1 MPHNYNIL
9 RTEKVKTRSQITQAA
24 EHNFRLRTQPNIDP
38 KKSQLNKVLINS
50 LDASTKIANDLQ
62 IKLTQYYNSLGVK
75 EKDDN
80 VLMLEFVV
88 SASPEFYKGKKIGE
102 IQDWAN
108 SQVEFFRKEF
118 GEQVKLA
125 ILHLDE
131 KSPHIHFM
139 VSTEQ
144 KTVKRYKNRY
154 GESHKETW
162 SLNAKRYNPEF
173 LSGLH
178 DRHAEHNKNF
188 GLKRGVKG
196 SMRKHKSLKE
206 FYAIVDKA
214 LDADYQKQLEKM
226 IQSLET
232 GFLTKKVSIEELQ
245 EKFVPMMNKMMKQ
258 HKVMKEKYS
267 LDIKDWATQLQLKA
281 DQLETKETEVENFK
295 KHIGNS
301 LKMKQDF
308 EAELKAVRARAKE
321 LEEENERLKA
331 KIQPKNPP
339 LVKPQGLT
347 GNKIGS
353 KI

>member
-24 EHNFRLRTQPNIDP
+24 EHNFRLRTQTNIDP
-38 KKSQLNKVLINS
+38 KKSHLNKVLINS
-50 LDASTKIANDLQ
+50 LDVSPKIASDLQ
-62 IKLTQYYNSLGVK
+62 TKLTKYYNSLGIK
-75 EKDDN
+75 ERKNN
-80 VLMLEFVV
+80 VLMMEFVV
-88 SASPEFYKGKKIGE
+88 SASPEFFKGKTVKE
-102 IQDWAN
+102 IQEWAT
-108 SQVEFFRKEF
+108 SQMDFFKKEF
-118 GEQVKLA
+118 GEQLKLA
-125 ILHLDE
+125 ILHMDE
-131 KSPHIHFM
+131 KTPHIHFM
-139 VSTEQ
+139 IGTEQ
-144 KTVKRYKNRY
+144 KTKKKYRNKF
-154 GESHKETW
+154 GEFHKEGW
-162 SLNAKRYNPEF
+162 SLNVDRYNPEF
-173 LSGLH
+173 LRGLH
-178 DRHAEHNKNF
+178 DRHAKHNQEF

-258 HKVMKEKYS
+258 HKVMKVKYG
-267 LDIKDWATQLQLKA
+267 LDIKDWAAQVQLKA
-281 DQLETKETEVENFK
+281 DQLETKEAELENFK

-301 LKMKQDF
+301 LKMKQEF
-308 EAELKAVRARAKE
+308 EAELKAVKARAKE

-331 KIQPKNPP
+331 KIQPQNTP

-347 GNKIGS
+347 GSKLGS